1 MRDFVRKEALVLERC
16 SHGGATSNGVTD
28 FSTSINPLKLDVKD
42 ALLSAYGRIDRYPDD
57 QYTMFREAAA
67 NFVGVDAANIV
78 PGNGSTEII
87 RLFAETIIEKGDQ
100 VIIPRPTFGEYEFQ
114 SRLFG
119 AKPLFIEYEAIK
131 NDQITDGMLKES
143 KILYVCNPNNP
154 TGDLLPQETL
164 TELARRCS
172 KNKTFLFVDE
182 TFIELS
188 DPEQSIADIAAKKDF
203 IFVLRSL
210 TKCFAIP
217 GIRIGYG
224 VGPAQLIELFNRTR
238 LSWNVN
244 TFADVIGTY
253 LLQAPEASKYLDR
266 SRKLIKT
273 EREWLTNQLS
283 NITGVLPL
291 QSDAN
296 FILLDISGTD
306 FSSGELTQR
315 MLYHGILIRDCNSF
329 KPLGRNY
336 VRVAVRKRRENEKL
350 VAVLKRVIDP
360 KARKSCEHYP
370 CHFEGQDC
378 TFCFCPFYPCKDE
391 RLGKY
396 VEKTTGGIAWSCV
409 DCNIIHEPDVAQEVL
424 DSLLA
429 GDDLSEAW
437 KIIERR
443 L

>member
-1 MRDFVRKEALVLERC
+1 MRDLVRKEVLALERC
-16 SHGGATSNGVTD
+16 PHGGATSNRVID
-28 FSTSINPLKLDVKD
+28 FSTSVNLLKLDVKD
-42 ALLSAYGRIDRYPDD
+42 ALLSAYERIDRYPDD

-67 NFVGVDAANIV
+67 SFVGVDAANIV

-87 RLFAETIIEKGDQ
+87 RLFAETIVERGDQ

-119 AKPLFIEYEAIK
+119 AEPMFIKFELVKDE
-131 NDQITDGMLKES
+131 QITDKMLEES

-164 TELARRCS
+164 IELARRCS
-172 KNKTFLFVDE
+172 KNKAFLFVDE

-217 GIRIGYG
+217 GVRIGYG
-224 VGPAQLIELFNRTR
+224 VGPAQLIELLNRAR

-244 TFADVIGTY
+244 TFADAIGTY
-253 LLQAPEASKYLDR
+253 LLHDPKTSKYLDR

-283 NITGVLPL
+283 DIAGVLPL

-336 VRVAVRKRRENEKL
+336 VRVAVRTREDNEKL
-350 VAVLKRVIDP
+350 VAALKIVIDP
-360 KARKSCEHYP
+360 KARESCEHYP

-378 TFCFCPFYPCKDE
+378 TFCFCPFYPCEDE

-396 VEKTTGGIAWSCV
+396 VEKTTGGVAWSCV
-409 DCNIIHEPDVAQEVL
+409 DCKIIHQAEVAQEIL
-424 DSLLA
+424 DRILA
-429 GDDLSEAW
+429 GDELRRIW
-437 KIIERR
+437 KVIERR